1 MGVQLDYTS
10 AGSLESS
17 IEAIQD
23 AKLRKLISIL
33 ALKTLQPPKYFCS
46 GSLDIS
52 KYSHYALNV
61 PLFTHFT
68 APSRR
73 FADIIVQ
80 RQLEASLNP
89 IGKIPKHTAGYTKTN
104 IFLSNLKCR

>member
-1 MGVQLDYTS
+1 MGVQLDCTN

-23 AKLRKLISIL
+23 AKLRKLVSIVV
-33 ALKTLQPPKYFCS
+33 LKTLQPPKYFCS
-46 GSLDIS
+46 GSVDIL
-52 KYSHYALNV
+52 KYSHYSLNV

-80 RQLEASLNP
+80 RQLEATLDSN
-89 IGKIPKHTAGYTKTN
+89 GKEYIYIAN
-104 IFLSNLKCR
+104 NLD